1 MKAFLDYIPGN
12 SLLHRL
18 NPLSKI
24 AVSIAVCAACFISS
38 SPLVLCTLIIIDLLL
53 AALGHIV
60 PFALRLLKGLISLSV
75 FLFILQVLFIRTGTP
90 LFNLFPGFPVT
101 TDGLVNATRLVL
113 RLTGAMLPLAVMIS
127 LTKLNDLSGVLTWYL
142 HIPYKYAFMLI
153 TAIRFIP
160 VFATEMEYIIQA
172 QTSRGIE
179 FDTKNIFK
187 KIKLII
193 PLCIPLLITS
203 VGKSDT
209 TAVSAEMRGFE
220 RRTRSSMSVVCPVKA
235 ADIAAIILS
244 IGLVAVTAVIRTV
257 ADL

>member
-18 NPLSKI
+18 NPLSKFVI
-24 AVSIAVCAACFISS
+24 SIAVCAACFMSS
-38 SPLVLCTLIIIDLLL
+38 SLSVLCMLIIIDMLL
-53 AALGHIV
+53 AAFGHIL
-60 PFALRLLKGLISLSV
+60 PFAFRLLRGLISFSA
-75 FLFILQVLFIRTGTP
+75 FLFILQILFIRTGKP
-90 LFNLFPGFPVT
+90 VFMLFPGFPVT
-101 TDGLVNATRLVL
+101 TDGLISATRLVL

-142 HIPYKYAFMLI
+142 HIPYRYAFMLT

-160 VFATEMEYIIQA
+160 VFASEMEYIIEA

-187 KIKLII
+187 KIKMII

-209 TAVSAEMRGFE
+209 TAVSAELRGFE
-220 RRTRSSMSVVCPVKA
+220 RRTRSSLSVIYPVRA
-235 ADIAAIILS
+235 GDITAMILSAAI
-244 IGLVAVTAVIRTV
+244 VAA
-257 ADL
+257 AAAL